1 MIVEVGNSDDRVIM
15 THELRIAHLR
25 IAPQEGNCE
34 VHLLVSLLFNNLTQK
49 ERRWHC
55 LFDC

>member
-25 IAPQEGNCE
+25 IAPQEGNLDVGNCE
-34 VHLLVSLLFNNLTQK
+34 GNQFSDDEIKSISSKIRV
-49 ERRWHC
+49 
-55 LFDC
+55 